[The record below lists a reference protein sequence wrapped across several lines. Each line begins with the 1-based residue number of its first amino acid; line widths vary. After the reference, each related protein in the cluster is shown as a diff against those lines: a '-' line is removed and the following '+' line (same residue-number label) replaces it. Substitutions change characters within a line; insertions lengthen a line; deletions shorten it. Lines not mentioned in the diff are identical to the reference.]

1 MGGTEDQGND
11 ADHVE
16 NLLPAARGDTSAVG
30 EDRPP
35 YRIHVLQQGARLDI
49 NLRTTGDFSCI
60 EGLFL

>member
-16 NLLPAARGDTSAVG
+16 NLLPAARGDRTPAVG

-35 YRIHVLQQGARLDI
+35 YRIHVLQQGAMHDTV
-49 NLRTTGDFSCI
+49 N
-60 EGLFL
+60 